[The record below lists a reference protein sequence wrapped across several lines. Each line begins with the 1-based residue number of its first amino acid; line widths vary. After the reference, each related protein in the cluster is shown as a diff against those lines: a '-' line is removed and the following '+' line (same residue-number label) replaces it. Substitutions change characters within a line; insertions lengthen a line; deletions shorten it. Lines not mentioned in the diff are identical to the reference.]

1 VRRLI
6 LLAFGVAAL
15 LCAATGPAGK
25 VSPGITGMSAAGS
38 CLLSGESD
46 RSGRTDHHWRPHHHT
61 VAAVTESVWK
71 SAPVHAALA
80 ATRSTLSLDIA
91 RSAASHDPP
100 VRSTPPF
107 LRHTPLLI

>member
-6 LLAFGVAAL
+6 ILAFGLAAL
-15 LCAATGPAGK
+15 LCAATTPARNA
-25 VSPGITGMSAAGS
+25 SSDITGMSAAGN
-38 CLLSGESD
+38 CLLSGESH
-46 RSGRTDHHWRPHHHT
+46 RSGHTDQHWRPHHHT

-80 ATRSTLSLDIA
+80 ATRSALSLETA
-91 RSAASHDPP
+91 RAAASHDPP
-100 VRSTPPF
+100 VRSAPGF

>member
-1 VRRLI
+1 LI

-15 LCAATGPAGK
+15 LCAATAPAGK
-25 VSPGITGMSAAGS
+25 VSPDITGMSAADS
-38 CLLSGESD
+38 CLLSGESH
-46 RSGRTDHHWRPHHHT
+46 RSGHTDQHWRPHHHT

-80 ATRSTLSLDIA
+80 ATRSALSLDTA
-91 RSAASHDPP
+91 RAAASHDPP